1 MRAVLCLFFAWVLAV
16 PAWADEAAVG
26 IETTYKEH
34 TRGVELA
41 RAGRYDEGLGALLP
55 LLARFPDDYP
65 LQRDVILI
73 TMWKGDCAD
82 ALKRFEKV
90 RHRPDLES
98 YLVVPVSDCLLAANR
113 PREARRLTRLA
124 LKRQPADE
132 SLRNALLK
140 ADLALRVDR
149 NIDEESPVMDA
160 GLYNDSSDQGLM
172 EWIGIAEGSMRLFED
187 MRLYARY
194 RFTRSS
200 ESAYRDGDLDRVG
213 VGVRY
218 RFDERWLLDQEF
230 STDVAESGMG
240 GATTRV
246 QYEPRD
252 DWRFTALYAS
262 FAEAIPLRARAAG
275 IDASQWSG
283 EVNYESRD
291 YRWEWAASLNRY
303 DFSDSNQRTAFT
315 ALAGYAWERRA
326 RREQRLFLEWY
337 QSNNTFDSAVY
348 FNPSRDYS
356 LGLTHRTD
364 FVYDTRFKRSVGH
377 LWFSIAAYNQ
387 QGFGSYPRWAVRYEQ
402 NYDFNE
408 ANALVA
414 GTALARNVYD
424 GEYESEWRF
433 YLHYHR
439 RF

>member
-1 MRAVLCLFFAWVLAV
+1 MRLLVAWVLAV
-16 PAWADEAAVG
+16 PAWADEAAG
-26 IETTYKEH
+26 NIETTYKEH

-41 RAGRYDEGLGALLP
+41 RAGRYDEGLGVLLP

-73 TMWKGDCAD
+73 VLWKGDCPD
-82 ALKRFEKV
+82 ALRRFEPV
-90 RHRPDLES
+90 RHRSDLES
-98 YLVVPVSDCLLAANR
+98 YLVVPVSDCLLDANR
-113 PREARRLTRLA
+113 PQEARRLTRLA

-132 SLRNALLK
+132 SLRNAFLK
-140 ADLALRVDR
+140 ADLTLRVDR
-149 NIDEESPVMDA
+149 NINEESPAVDA
-160 GLYNDSSDQGLM
+160 GLYNDSSDQGLT
-172 EWIGIAEGSMRLFED
+172 EWIRIVEGSVRWFED

-200 ESAYRDGDLDRVG
+200 ESAYRDGNLDRVG

-218 RFDERWLLDQEF
+218 RLDERWLLDQEL
-230 STDVAESGMG
+230 STDLAESGLG

-252 DWRFTALYAS
+252 AWRFTAVHAS
-262 FAEAIPLRARAAG
+262 FAETIPLRARAAG
-275 IDASQWSG
+275 IDARQWSG
-283 EVNYESRD
+283 GVNYESRD

-303 DFSDSNQRTAFT
+303 DFSDSNRRTAVT
-315 ALAGYAWERRA
+315 TLAGYAWEMRA

-337 QSNNTFDSAVY
+337 QSSNTFDSAVY
-348 FNPSRDYS
+348 FNPSRDSS

-364 FVYDTRFKRSVGH
+364 FVYDSRFRRHVDH
-377 LWFSIAAYNQ
+377 LWLSISAYNQ
-387 QGFGSYPRWAVRYEQ
+387 QGFGSHPRWVVRYEQ
-402 NYDFNE
+402 DYDFNE

-414 GTALARNVYD
+414 GTAVARNVYD
-424 GEYESEWRF
+424 GKYESEWRF